1 MQINFEHRHAAHCE
15 NGVVRNLL
23 NFYGV
28 KLSEPMILGLG
39 SGIFF
44 SHMPFYKL
52 HGMALTSFRYFP
64 GSIFTRVTKALGIEI
79 QWHKFKDPDQA
90 MAKLDEVLLSGT
102 PIGLRVGVYHLTYF
116 PKEYR
121 FHFNAHNLC
130 VIGKEGDEYI
140 ISDPIGMHINR
151 LSSEDLKKV
160 RFASGTG
167 PPKGSMY
174 YIRNLEKYR
183 PLDAQMIEKATLR
196 TCSDMLH
203 IPLPMFGAKG
213 IAYLARRMRKWE
225 RLYGKR
231 GAALNLA
238 QIIRMLEEIG
248 TGGAGFRFMYAAFLQ
263 EASVFL
269 NRPEWNQLS
278 MELTEVGDLWRDFSY
293 HAARFFK
300 KREAEVLSYDDI
312 ARKLEVISDRER
324 IIFTRLENSIKRGK

>member
-1 MQINFEHRHAAHCE
+1 MEINFEHRHAAHCE
-15 NGVVRNLL
+15 NGVIRNLL

-44 SHMPFYKL
+44 SHMPFYRL
-52 HGMALTSFRYFP
+52 HGMALTSFRPFP
-64 GSIFTRVTKALGIEI
+64 GSIFNRVTKTLGIEV
-79 QWHKFKDPDQA
+79 QWHKFRDPDKA
-90 MAKLDEVLLSGT
+90 MDKLDEVLFSQT
-102 PIGLRVGVYHLTYF
+102 PVGLRVGVYNLTYF

-140 ISDPIGMHINR
+140 ISDPIGMNKNR
-151 LSSEDLKKV
+151 LAAADLKKV
-160 RFASGTG
+160 RYAWGTS

-174 YIRNLEKYR
+174 YIKSMEHYR
-183 PLDAQMIEKATLR
+183 PLTAEMIDKATLK

-213 IAYLARRMRKWE
+213 IAYMAGRMKKWE
-225 RLYGKR
+225 KLFGKR

-238 QIIRMLEEIG
+238 QVIRMLEEIG

-263 EASVFL
+263 EAGEFL
-269 NRPEWNQLS
+269 NRPGWNQLS
-278 MELTEVGDLWRDFSY
+278 MELSQVGDLWRDFSY
-293 HAARFFK
+293 NAARFFK
-300 KREAEVLSYDDI
+300 QREGALLSYDYL
-312 ARKLEVISDRER
+312 ANKLKVISVRETE
-324 IIFTRLENSIKRGK
+324 IFSRLENSIKRGK